1 MPDVFTAL
9 NESAEG
15 PWKGTQL
22 SSSSGSQGR
31 LTPGG
36 LVIRIDGEPR
46 TNRQDSRHLT
56 NSRRLLEV
64 LSELLVWNSKF
75 TFLCKQCY

>member
-9 NESAEG
+9 KESAEG

-22 SSSSGSQGR
+22 SGGSGSQGR

-36 LVIRIDGEPR
+36 LVIRIPGAPR
-46 TNRQDSRHLT
+46 TTRQGSWHGT
-56 NSRRLLEV
+56 NAWRLG
-64 LSELLVWNSKF
+64 SAR
-75 TFLCKQCY
+75 